1 MQQSFSA
8 WVWRNWCAHL
18 VGVPMNAAFLDE
30 PRPGKGDPRNPILPF
45 FKNDL
50 IIASDKG
57 MFVLV
62 AMTMLFFLAHIVL
75 GL

>member
-1 MQQSFSA
+1 
-8 WVWRNWCAHL
+8 
-18 VGVPMNAAFLDE
+18 MNAAFLDE

>member
-1 MQQSFSA
+1 M
-8 WVWRNWCAHL
+8 HL
-18 VGVPMNAAFLDE
+18 VGVPMHAAFLDE